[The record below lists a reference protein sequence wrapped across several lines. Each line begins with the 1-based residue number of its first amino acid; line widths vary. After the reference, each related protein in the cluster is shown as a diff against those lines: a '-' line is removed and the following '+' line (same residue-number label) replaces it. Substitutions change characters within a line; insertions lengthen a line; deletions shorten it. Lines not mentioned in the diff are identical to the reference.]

1 MARQQRIVTTGAD
14 PRRVHEYLADF
25 TNATEWDHGTVS
37 CDLVSGDGG
46 PGSVY
51 RNISTFGG
59 REVEVM
65 YTVEDVTYPNVEL
78 IGRNGKTSLHD
89 RIRVDE
95 HGEGSSV
102 QYDAELT
109 SDGVLKL
116 AEPVMALLFK
126 RLADKTEH
134 TLAQALG
141 RL

>member
-1 MARQQRIVTTGAD
+1 MARIQRIVTTDAD

-37 CDLVSGDGG
+37 CELVSGDGG

-51 RNISTFGG
+51 RNISEFGG

-65 YTVEDVTYPNVEL
+65 YTVQDVTYPKVEL
-78 IGRNGKTSLHD
+78 VGRNGKTSLQD
-89 RIRVDE
+89 RIRIDE

-102 QYDAELT
+102 TYDAELT
-109 SDGVLKL
+109 SSGLLRL
-116 AEPVMALLFK
+116 AAPIMGLLFK
-126 RLADKTEH
+126 RLADKTEQ